1 MKTSLSTFAT
11 VGLLVAVTPIAVYA
25 ASHPKA
31 AQSAPATDM
40 ADGEVRKID
49 KGTRT
54 ITLRHGEIKPLN
66 MPPMTMVFEAKEPAM
81 LDKVK
86 VGDKVKFKAANVGG
100 TLTITEI
107 EAAK

>member
-1 MKTSLSTFAT
+1 MKTSLTTLVT

-25 ASHPKA
+25 TSHPKA
-31 AQSAPATDM
+31 AQSAPATGM
-40 ADGEVRKID
+40 TDGEVRKID

-54 ITLRHGEIKPLN
+54 ITLRHGEIPNLN

-100 TLTITEI
+100 TFTVTEI
-107 EAAK
+107 EATK

>member
-1 MKTSLSTFAT
+1 MRTSLTAFAT
-11 VGLLVAVTPIAVYA
+11 VGLLVAVTPIAVYS

-31 AQSAPATDM
+31 AQTAPATGM
-40 ADGEVRKID
+40 TDGEVRKID

-54 ITLRHGEIKPLN
+54 ITLRHGEIPNLN

-86 VGDKVKFKAANVGG
+86 VGDKVKFKAANIGG
-100 TLTITEI
+100 TYTLTEI
-107 EAAK
+107 DAAK

>member
-1 MKTSLSTFAT
+1 MKKFFFSPVA
-11 VGLLVAVTPIAVYA
+11 LLLIMA
-25 ASHPKA
+25 ASTVF
-31 AQSAPATDM
+31 AQSIGGSTPAARTATDM
-40 ADGEVRKID
+40 IDGEVRKID

-100 TLTITEI
+100 TFTVTEI

>member
-1 MKTSLSTFAT
+1 MKTSLTTLVT
-11 VGLLVAVTPIAVYA
+11 VGLLVALTPVAVYA

-31 AQSAPATDM
+31 AQTASATGM
-40 ADGEVRKID
+40 TDGEVRKID

-54 ITLRHGEIKPLN
+54 ITLRHGEIPNLN
-66 MPPMTMVFEAKEPAM
+66 MPPMTMVFEAKEPTM

-100 TLTITEI
+100 TFTVTEI

>member
-25 ASHPKA
+25 ASHPTA
-31 AQSAPATDM
+31 AQSAAATDM
-40 ADGEVRKID
+40 VDGEVRKID

-100 TLTITEI
+100 TFTITEI